1 MKLGLFY
8 QSGHKI
14 EACYFALEQFRKFYP
29 SAPISLWEDNT
40 SILMPISRKFNCDYK
55 KTTISGLNTPTLGK
69 PVYNLETLLSWYD
82 RVYESCLT
90 TLSSADW
97 IMNFEDDVWFKKRID
112 GEPPFDLSGITG
124 MGWHDDLYNYL
135 QTSVIG
141 CFGCGGS
148 IFNRLK
154 FIEAYNNV
162 KNIDW
167 QLIDNLAKN
176 PKPTEW
182 TDSGLTFLF
191 YYSKFTVGPWSE
203 LAQYK
208 SHRSHDLYDRDSWLE
223 SIKNDNHASVI
234 HGFKTYYFP
243 KKEEIDY
250 VNNEY
255 LTQYKCI

>member
-29 SAPISLWEDNT
+29 SEPIALWEDNT
-40 SILMPISRKFNCDYK
+40 NILVPVSRKFNCDYK
-55 KTTISGLNTPTLGK
+55 KTTIPGLNTTTLGR

-97 IMNFEDDVWFKKRID
+97 VMNFEDDVWFKKRIE
-112 GEPPFDLSGITG
+112 GEPPFDLSGILG
-124 MGWHDDLYNYL
+124 RGWHDDLYNHL
-135 QTSVIG
+135 QTSVKG

-154 FIEAYNNV
+154 FIEAYNKLKNV
-162 KNIDW
+162 DW
-167 QLIDNLAKN
+167 QLIDNLAKD

-191 YYSKFTVGPWSE
+191 YYSKFSVGGWVE
-203 LAQYK
+203 LSQY
-208 SHRSHDLYDRDSWLE
+208 RSQKIHALHDLDCWWE
-223 SIKNDNHASVI
+223 SINNNNGSVI
-234 HGFKTYYFP
+234 HGFKPYYFP
-243 KKEEIDY
+243 TLDQTDY
-250 VNNEY
+250 VKTNLLQY
-255 LTQYKCI
+255 L